1 MPRIRWLITGIVF
14 LILGV
19 IGLFLPILQGILF
32 IVIGLMCLS
41 KSSATVRLKKIQ
53 FKKRFPRL
61 GAKLFFLEEKA
72 RAWRKRKKDKTKE

>member
-14 LILGV
+14 LILGL

-41 KSSATVRLKKIQ
+41 KSSAAVRLKKIQ
-53 FKKRFPRL
+53 FKKEISQARS
-61 GAKLFFLEEKA
+61 KTFFS
-72 RAWRKRKKDKTKE
+72 